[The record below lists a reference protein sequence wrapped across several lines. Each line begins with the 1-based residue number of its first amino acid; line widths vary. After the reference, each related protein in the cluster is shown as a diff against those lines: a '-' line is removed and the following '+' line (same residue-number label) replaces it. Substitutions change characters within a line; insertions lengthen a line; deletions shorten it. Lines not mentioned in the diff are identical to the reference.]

1 MYDKKRLL
9 TIAMSDIDSAL
20 FATLFAAI
28 LTALAISIM
37 SPCPFFTHIAKPV
50 WVFAFSVFAIA
61 RFYQLFDRRLN
72 RYARISTS
80 MFGFV
85 LWSAVAASAIINTTE
100 QPLRIVYLVPLIME
114 IWITGRA
121 LLEKPTTTR
130 ITSNDRRRKHK

>member
-37 SPCPFFTHIAKPV
+37 SPCPFFTHISKPV
-50 WVFAFSVFAIA
+50 WVFAIA

-130 ITSNDRRRKHK
+130 ITTNDRRRKHK